1 MSLIFSFL
9 LINIKTEAQ
18 ILVSRNYTIDPFV
31 DSTTTGKVLGLT
43 AFNAEFSRGYG
54 STADA
59 HAWNARLNG
68 LFEQIGRA
76 HV

>member
-1 MSLIFSFL
+1 M

-68 LFEQIGRA
+68 LFELYRFNSNLSFVFKI
-76 HV
+76 